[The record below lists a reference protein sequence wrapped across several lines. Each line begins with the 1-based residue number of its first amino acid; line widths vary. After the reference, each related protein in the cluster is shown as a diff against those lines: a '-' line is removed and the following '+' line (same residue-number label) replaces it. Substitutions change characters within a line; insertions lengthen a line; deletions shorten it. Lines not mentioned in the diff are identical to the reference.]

1 MEHVQLNSPTLI
13 LLCEIF
19 FYRSGILRFEIFLK
33 RGSFFA
39 AARLFWW
46 FNSRLIVFLEGILEY
61 STDTKRV
68 LSDRSSPYRARNHS
82 EAI

>member
-1 MEHVQLNSPTLI
+1 MEHVQLNSPALI

-61 STDTKRV
+61 PKDTKRA
-68 LSDRSSPYRARNHS
+68 LSSRSSTLAARSHS